1 VRCCTRHGFSLRA
14 TRPLA
19 VRETASR
26 SEQHGLSLGAID
38 GFARSNRYACS
49 ELAPSPITSD
59 SQSDAFG
66 LPVRS
71 LRTPSPQGR
80 TQASSVL
87 LSDLWT
93 ERRQS
98 PDGAETILGRR
109 REILRPAHKT
119 GQPCFITFLWQGFH
133 HMAMIFLPDFLY
145 NSFLFPTFAN
155 KYRRYVVKTALAPR
169 GLIL

>member
-1 VRCCTRHGFSLRA
+1 MRCCTRHGFSLRA

-71 LRTPSPQGR
+71 LRTRSPQGR
-80 TQASSVL
+80 TTSC
-87 LSDLWT
+87 SDLWT

-119 GQPCFITFLWQGFH
+119 GPPRGVCKHPYFKGIH
-133 HMAMIFLPDFLY
+133 HIAMIFLPDFLY
-145 NSFLFPTFAN
+145 NSFLFLTFAN